1 MRTRP
6 VIDIV
11 KAKDPLMTPERSFAV
26 FCDNLDFLLRH
37 YEMSC
42 MECGKRAGMSGKSI
56 MNVRNK
62 LMAPS
67 IENAAKIASAF
78 DLQLW
83 QMLVPINERTII
95 PTHDYVVSFRRLVER
110 GVALMSPVYVQNGRL
125 NSKKLDRKDLAV
137 VM

>member
-1 MRTRP
+1 MQKRP
-6 VIDIV
+6 VIDLV
-11 KAKDPLMTPERSFAV
+11 KAKDPLMTPQRSFAV

-83 QMLVPINERTII
+83 QMLIPINERTII
-95 PTHDYVVSFRRLVER
+95 PTHEYVVSFRRLVER
-110 GVALMSPVYVQNGRL
+110 GVALLSPVYAQNNRL
-125 NSKKLDRKDLAV
+125 NSNERERKNLTAV
-137 VM
+137 M